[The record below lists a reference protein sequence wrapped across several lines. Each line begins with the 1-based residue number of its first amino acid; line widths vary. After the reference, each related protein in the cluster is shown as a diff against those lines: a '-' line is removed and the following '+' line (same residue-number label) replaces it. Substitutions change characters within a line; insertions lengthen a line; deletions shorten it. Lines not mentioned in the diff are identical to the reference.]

1 MLQSKLFGTLKIS
14 IRLSKENN
22 FQRNGRF
29 KHVNSGKNNKF
40 ANSFLFHLQKKLN
53 IIFRSP
59 AGILGIIIL
68 ILYVVATAF
77 GFAGY
82 ALAEE
87 KI

>member
-1 MLQSKLFGTLKIS
+1 MLS
-14 IRLSKENN
+14 IPLTK
-22 FQRNGRF
+22 
-29 KHVNSGKNNKF
+29 KF
-40 ANSFLFHLQKKLN
+40 N
-53 IIFRSP
+53 IVFRSP

-68 ILYVVATAF
+68 ILYVVATVF